1 MKCEAR
7 MSKVSTLIYRSKTIL
22 KIKINYWFYLFICH
36 LTLAENAIDLD
47 LVQV

>member
-7 MSKVSTLIYRSKTIL
+7 MSKVSKTLL